1 MAPMAMPTMAPVL
14 RCKLE
19 LLWPPL
25 EPEWPPLELD
35 GPLEYIVV
43 TLPPDSVVMLPP
55 DSVVTPPPDRVEMEL
70 TLEDSGVGE
79 AKSPEFEVGMF
90 VPDPTVDE
98 EEALGLWPA

>member
-1 MAPMAMPTMAPVL
+1 
-14 RCKLE
+14 
-19 LLWPPL
+19 
-25 EPEWPPLELD
+25 
-35 GPLEYIVV
+35 
-43 TLPPDSVVMLPP
+43 
-55 DSVVTPPPDRVEMEL
+55 MEL